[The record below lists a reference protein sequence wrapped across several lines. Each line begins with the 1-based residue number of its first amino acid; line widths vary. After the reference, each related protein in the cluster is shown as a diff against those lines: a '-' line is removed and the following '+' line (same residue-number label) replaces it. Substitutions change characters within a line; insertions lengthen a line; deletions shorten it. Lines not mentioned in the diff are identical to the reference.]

1 MVCGIDEY
9 LVKEKAKMQADNTF
23 NGIDWNNPE
32 EIKHAVAAAD
42 KYGEIFVGS

>member
-42 KYGEIFVGS
+42 NYGEIFVS